1 MARNK
6 NQSFA
11 KRKKEQDRKEKA
23 AQKRRR
29 RQQKSSSPGLEGDP
43 DVENVVT
50 GPEAAREKPSA
61 AEVELAVERAM
72 TPRNA
77 GARKKRKPSFGA
89 RLFVGNLD
97 TAAAEHELHALF
109 ASQGFDLTD
118 AFIPKD
124 RTTGEPRGFA
134 FVELA
139 NARDAAKAIEQMDG
153 MKLHDQPLRVNAA
166 DRN

>member
-23 AQKRRR
+23 ANKRRR
-29 RQQKSSSPGLEGDP
+29 RAQRGSSPGVAGDP
-43 DVENVVT
+43 DVEDIVV
-50 GPEAAREKPSA
+50 GPQDRDEASA
-61 AEVELAVERAM
+61 AEVALAVENAM

-97 TAAAEHELHALF
+97 AAAHEQELRALF
-109 ASQGFDLTD
+109 ASKGYDLTD

-124 RTTGEPRGFA
+124 RATGESRGFA

-139 NARDAAKAIEQMDG
+139 NARDAAKAIEEMDG